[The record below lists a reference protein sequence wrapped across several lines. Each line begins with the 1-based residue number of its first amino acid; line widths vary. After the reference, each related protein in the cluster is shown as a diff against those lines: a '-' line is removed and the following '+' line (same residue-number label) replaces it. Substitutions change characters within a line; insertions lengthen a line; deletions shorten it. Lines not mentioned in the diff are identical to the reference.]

1 MKNKMMKIFPV
12 IFLILLVSS
21 CKEYD
26 VEIDQKYRKALNSY
40 STNDTIYFENQFGDL
55 DTMRIIGTDSTEIRR
70 IFLGTEIPMKNI
82 YLRVQNLP
90 NDNWQEDMI
99 AGIDNEPK
107 EQPIIHILKQYGGSN
122 ESSTIIKLKFRDFEG
137 EINGLSNKIDTVKS
151 DYTRFKPTEDKVDI
165 LYWSNKIGIIGYKKR
180 NGQEYHIRKK

>member
-1 MKNKMMKIFPV
+1 MKLFPI

-26 VEIDQKYRKALNSY
+26 VEINQKYRKALNSY

-55 DTMRIIGTDSTEIRR
+55 DTIKIIGTDSTKIKR
-70 IFLGTEIPMKNI
+70 IFLGTEIPMNNI
-82 YLRVQNLP
+82 YLRVQHLP
-90 NDNWQEDMI
+90 NNNWQEEMI
-99 AGIDNEPK
+99 AGIDDKPN

-122 ESSTIIKLKFRDFEG
+122 ESATFIKLKFRDFEG
-137 EINGLSNKIDTVKS
+137 EVSGLNNKIDTIKS
-151 DYTRFKPTEDKVDI
+151 DYSRFKPTGDKVDI

-180 NGQEYHIRKK
+180 NGQEYHLRKK